1 MEGWPEFG
9 GLTTFPGTNIWGV
22 GISCARDLVVSP
34 AWFPHQN
41 HLQNL
46 LEIQLPGPQAQV
58 SSVSQGV
65 CILRCPQ
72 ESLRSLEKAN
82 ITLLTKVCIVKAIV
96 YPVVMNECKDHKE
109 GRVLKN

>member
-1 MEGWPEFG
+1 MDLLPLFRSMLSTRHKLFYSFFLLSLWT
-9 GLTTFPGTNIWGV
+9 LRD
-22 GISCARDLVVSP
+22 ISSTRSTDK
-34 AWFPHQN
+34 
-41 HLQNL
+41 
-46 LEIQLPGPQAQV
+46 IQLPGPQAQV
-58 SSVSQGV
+58 SSIGQGA

-82 ITLLTKVCIVKAIV
+82 ITLLTKVYIAKAIV